1 MIVWVVCTG
10 SGYYAES
17 VWSTREAALAELE
30 RLGDGPTPA
39 RPRFNM
45 PAEDIRRY
53 IQPWEVDKP
62 EQHFAEFKTIDE
74 RTTA

>member
-1 MIVWVVCTG
+1 LG
-10 SGYYAES
+10 SGYYADS

-30 RLGDGPTPA
+30 RSGEGPRSVWPEM
-39 RPRFNM
+39 NM

-62 EQHFAEFKTIDE
+62 NQHWAEFNTIDE

>member
-10 SGYYAES
+10 SGYYADS

-30 RLGDGPTPA
+30 RLGERPA
-39 RPRFNM
+39 LALFGM

-53 IQPWEVDKP
+53 VQPWEVDKP
-62 EQHFAEFKTIDE
+62 EQHWAELNNLDE
-74 RTTA
+74 ALKC